1 MLEVRLRLP
10 SGDPPPSPIRISGRP
25 EKKNSVV
32 RRHRPIS
39 DGWIALQELSA
50 FVTKF
55 PPDTIRIHLKVVLLF
70 LCVSGSP
77 DVFEDHSACTDPSHM
92 LGQVGEEIK
101 LLWGKIQRIA
111 FECRLVMDKVE
122 MERTD
127 VNLGWSFVTREVE
140 GSSGILRGSKARY
153 EEVSRK
159 EPGEKAQDL
168 YVRNV

>member
-1 MLEVRLRLP
+1 
-10 SGDPPPSPIRISGRP
+10 
-25 EKKNSVV
+25 
-32 RRHRPIS
+32 
-39 DGWIALQELSA
+39 
-50 FVTKF
+50 
-55 PPDTIRIHLKVVLLF
+55 
-70 LCVSGSP
+70 
-77 DVFEDHSACTDPSHM
+77 M